1 MENLIK
7 KEYNGER
14 MKKIYSIWFHCL
26 GISEQVKLKLYE
38 KFNSFEEI
46 FNLSSMQ
53 CRELGLND
61 LQIEKFITSKWKI
74 DKLKEELAQIYT
86 QDIQVIDIN
95 DNIYPEDLKRIES
108 PPFVLFARGNSGCFE
123 RPSIAIVGAR
133 KCSEYGFGVAKR
145 LGRELAEKGIVV
157 VSGMALGIDEAA
169 HRGALEIGE
178 TIAVL
183 GTGINVC
190 YPKQNYELYKKIPLK
205 GCMLSEYLPQ
215 TSAMPFQ
222 FPRRNRLISGMSIG
236 TIIVEA
242 AERSGSLITAD
253 LALEQNKLVFAV
265 PGNVSSK
272 LSRGTN
278 NLIQQGAKLV
288 MDAKDILDELP
299 VSIQIKLD
307 KINKNLEKVDCNLLD
322 KVEIMVYDCLSWQ
335 PKEINELITN
345 ARLSSE
351 TINIILLKLEI
362 KGLIQRLPGNRYVRI
377 N

>member
-1 MENLIK
+1 M
-7 KEYNGER
+7 
-14 MKKIYSIWFHCL
+14 
-26 GISEQVKLKLYE
+26 
-38 KFNSFEEI
+38 
-46 FNLSSMQ
+46 
-53 CRELGLND
+53 
-61 LQIEKFITSKWKI
+61 TSKWKI

-95 DNIYPEDLKRIES
+95 DSIYPENLKRIDS
-108 PPFVLFARGNSGCFE
+108 PPLVIFARGDSSCFE

-133 KCSEYGFGVAKR
+133 KCSEYGFAVAKR

-169 HRGALEIGE
+169 HRGALEAGE

-215 TSAMPFQ
+215 TTAMPFQ
-222 FPRRNRLISGMSIG
+222 FPMRNRLISGMSIG

-307 KINKNLEKVDCNLLD
+307 KINKNLGEVDCNLLD